1 MSDNRIELSNGVK
14 MPNLIQGIPL
24 LRDYANKSSKS
35 FYDIIKLSLDSGIRA
50 FDTSHDYGKSESFLG
65 ESIRLLSKKTQYK
78 RDDIFIVTKVGNEQ
92 QLMGQVEDAVDTS
105 LKTIGVDQID
115 LMLLHWPVPNVY
127 VENYRILEKI
137 YKTGKVRAIG
147 IANVLERHLNT
158 MKQNGFIPH
167 VAQFEYHPFRTVP
180 NLISSCRN
188 EKITVQAYTS
198 LLQMIPKITENET
211 LLTLSAKYKRTI
223 PQIVLRWHIQQGI
236 APVFR
241 TYNPKHLKE
250 SVEIFNFSLSEEDM
264 NCIFSLNENF
274 KFHPESMNCPGF

>member
-1 MSDNRIELSNGVK
+1 MSDSRIELSNGVK

-24 LRDYANKSSKS
+24 LRDYANRSSKS
-35 FYDIIKLSLDSGIRA
+35 FLDIIKLSLDCGIRA
-50 FDTSHDYGKSESFLG
+50 FDTSHDYGKSEAFLG
-65 ESIRLLSKKTQYK
+65 KSIKWLTQKTQYK
-78 RDDIFIVTKVGNEQ
+78 REDIFIVTKIGNGQ
-92 QLMGQVEDAVDTS
+92 QLSGRVEDAVNAS
-105 LKTIGVDQID
+105 LKTLGVDEID
-115 LMLLHWPVPNVY
+115 LMLLHWPVPDVY
-127 VENYRILEKI
+127 VENYRILERI

-147 IANVLERHLNT
+147 IANVLERHLKT
-158 MKQNGFIPH
+158 MKQNGFVPH

-180 NLISSCRN
+180 SLMDYCKN
-188 EKITVQAYTS
+188 ENITVQAYTS

-211 LLTLSAKYKRTI
+211 LIRLSEKYKKTI

-250 SVEIFNFSLSEEDM
+250 SVGVFDFSLSDEDM
-264 NCIFSLNENF
+264 NCISSLNENF